1 MAQAGDEWELS
12 KENVQPLRQGRTMST
27 LQEALTQQESANH
40 NAVQQKKQAFE
51 LELRFYNGD
60 DPLDVWDRYIKW
72 TEQAFPQ
79 GGKEN
84 NLCLLLERAVKI
96 FHQEQKYY
104 GDLRY
109 LMICLKFAH
118 FCTEPADLYSYLH
131 SQGIGILHA
140 QLYVTWA
147 EDYEARGNYKKADSI
162 FQDGIQRRAEPLEK
176 LEAHHK
182 QFQARVSRQILQGI
196 GEGTSG
202 EDSEVAEL
210 PRSSLVDL
218 KAKGKNKARAPINRV
233 GDALKSR
240 SQGLSALSAPP
251 QQIPS
256 HSSFAVFD
264 ENAGAP
270 LPGGL
275 AATTDQP
282 WVALPPARAK
292 ENEQKAGR
300 WSSGRPSKS
309 SHQPPSDPPQS
320 LPSFTPYVDE
330 MVLQQT
336 VTPCKI
342 NSSVSSV
349 LSSRK
354 PGKEE
359 DPLQRLQSSSQGK
372 EEMVMYCKSKIY
384 AGVDEFSLE
393 EIRAEIYIAKIRKKR
408 EEDLQASALR
418 RQEMER
424 QIEEMEKRLKERGLT
439 NPETVAEQDVPS
451 GQSFKIYCDEEVA
464 VAPGSTEVETASAQR
479 TITAAPLPSDEI
491 LMVAHNRLAS
501 DDSPSA
507 HTSAVQFTI
516 FDETHEAE
524 PDTSQNSMPPP
535 KRRPLAPVTRVLG
548 IPGDARRTDSIDDI
562 EPLSEEAILTGSGGN
577 KTLFADPED
586 TCEFMKAAQLAS
598 TPFQKA
604 KDEPKQ
610 TDTSSQDRMP
620 LREKMPASEES
631 YIQVVCP
638 NKLSP
643 ILEASQEDT
652 RSSVSSVSSVSAG
665 SSSLL
670 SSKTLIMQE
679 KPDLVSQISGVYEQS
694 LDEAA
699 VLLGITELQRSILEA
714 MPEVLAS
721 EAIIREAGL
730 VPAMK
735 DQQEVL
741 LGNDSYCLKS
751 EVILGENSSLHMGTQ
766 AGCDMVDLKGVVL
779 KVDSRPLPWDFYIVQ
794 QLKERLGDA
803 FEISFVEQSNC
814 YLFPDGCVTLYKDV
828 GLFSL
833 HDILQDSEA
842 LVEQVA
848 VLLAYNL
855 LSLIEKLHTAEIVHG
870 DLRPETL
877 MLDVGIFFTLPSCTE
892 MSNCLKPIDFSH
904 SMDMRLCPTL
914 TTRAFPIAQTEH
926 GQQIL
931 SPQTSPYQVD
941 LLGIANIVHLMIFK
955 DPLHLQQINSSWKI
969 TRQIPRWWNENLWN
983 TFFSKILSSSHGSTA
998 NVLKELKDQMAQ
1010 LFDSHLEE
1018 EVCRYFIQFET
1029 LHNPL

>member
-12 KENVQPLRQGRTMST
+12 KENVQPLRQGRAMST
-27 LQEALTQQESANH
+27 LQEVLTQQDGANH

-72 TEQAFPQ
+72 AEQAFPQ
-79 GGKEN
+79 GGKES

-109 LMICLKFAH
+109 LVICLKFAH

-140 QLYVTWA
+140 QLYITWA

-176 LEAHHK
+176 LETHHK

-196 GEGTSG
+196 GEGASG
-202 EDSEVAEL
+202 EDSEVAEP

-233 GDALKSR
+233 GDALKPR

-256 HSSFAVFD
+256 HSRFAVFD

-270 LPGGL
+270 MAGSM
-275 AATTDQP
+275 ATTTDQP

-292 ENEQKAGR
+292 ENEQKAGP

-309 SHQPPSDPPQS
+309 SHQPPSNTPQN

-330 MVLQQT
+330 MVQQQT

-342 NSSVSSV
+342 NPSVSSV

-354 PGKEE
+354 PSKEE
-359 DPLQRLQSSSQGK
+359 DPLQRLQSNSQGK

-424 QIEEMEKRLKERGLT
+424 QIEEMEKQLKERSLG
-439 NPETVAEQDVPS
+439 NQEMVVEQDVPS
-451 GQSFKIYCDEEVA
+451 GQSFKIYCDDKEVA
-464 VAPGSTEVETASAQR
+464 MAPGSTEVEAASVQR
-479 TITAAPLPSDEI
+479 TITEAPLLSDEI
-491 LMVAHNRLAS
+491 LMVAQNRLAS
-501 DDSPSA
+501 GDSPSGQP
-507 HTSAVQFTI
+507 SAVPFTI
-516 FDETHEAE
+516 FDETREAE

-548 IPGDARRTDSIDDI
+548 IPGEARRTDSIDDI

-604 KDEPKQ
+604 KDELKP
-610 TDTSSQDRMP
+610 TETSSQERMP
-620 LREKMPASEES
+620 LREKMPVSEES

-665 SSSLL
+665 SSSL
-670 SSKTLIMQE
+670 SVSKTLIIQE
-679 KPDLVSQISGVYEQS
+679 KPDLVSQISGVYEQA
-694 LDEAA
+694 LEEAT
-699 VLLGITELQRSILEA
+699 VFIGITELQRSTLEA

-730 VPAMK
+730 IPAMK

-751 EVILGENSSLHMGTQ
+751 EVILGENSRLIMGIQ
-766 AGCDMVDLKGVVL
+766 ADCNMVDLKAVAL
-779 KVDSRPLPWDFYIVQ
+779 KVDSRPLPWDFYAVQ

-803 FEISFVEQSNC
+803 FEINFVEQSNC
-814 YLFPDGCVTLYKDV
+814 YLFSDGCVTLYKDV

-833 HDILQDSEA
+833 HDVLQDSEA

-848 VLLAYNL
+848 VLLAYNF

-877 MLDVGIFFTLPSCTE
+877 LLDVGIFNLPSCTE
-892 MSNCLKPIDFSH
+892 MVNCFKPIDFTH
-904 SMDMRLCPTL
+904 SVDMRLCPTL
-914 TTRAFPIAQTEH
+914 TARAFPIAQTEH
-926 GQQIL
+926 GQRIL
-931 SPQTSPYQVD
+931 GPQTSPYQVD

-955 DPLHLQQINSSWKI
+955 DPLQLQQIESSWKI
-969 TRQIPRWWNENLWN
+969 TKQVPSWWNENLWN
-983 TFFSKILSSSHGSTA
+983 TFFSKLLSSSHGSTA
-998 NVLKELKDQMAQ
+998 DVLKELKDQMAQ
-1010 LFDSHLEE
+1010 LFDSYFEP
-1018 EVCRYFIQFET
+1018 EVCSYFIRLET
-1029 LHNPL
+1029 LLNPL

>member
-1 MAQAGDEWELS
+1 MNR
-12 KENVQPLRQGRTMST
+12 KRT
-27 LQEALTQQESANH
+27 
-40 NAVQQKKQAFE
+40 
-51 LELRFYNGD
+51 LEL
-60 DPLDVWDRYIKW
+60 W
-72 TEQAFPQ
+72 
-79 GGKEN
+79 
-84 NLCLLLERAVKI
+84 
-96 FHQEQKYY
+96 
-104 GDLRY
+104 
-109 LMICLKFAH
+109 
-118 FCTEPADLYSYLH
+118 
-131 SQGIGILHA
+131 
-140 QLYVTWA
+140 
-147 EDYEARGNYKKADSI
+147 
-162 FQDGIQRRAEPLEK
+162 
-176 LEAHHK
+176 
-182 QFQARVSRQILQGI
+182 
-196 GEGTSG
+196 
-202 EDSEVAEL
+202 
-210 PRSSLVDL
+210 
-218 KAKGKNKARAPINRV
+218 KGKCNYSIYNNNWIA
-233 GDALKSR
+233 S
-240 SQGLSALSAPP
+240 
-251 QQIPS
+251 
-256 HSSFAVFD
+256 
-264 ENAGAP
+264 
-270 LPGGL
+270 
-275 AATTDQP
+275 
-282 WVALPPARAK
+282 
-292 ENEQKAGR
+292 
-300 WSSGRPSKS
+300 PSKS

-336 VTPCKI
+336 VMRTFTFLFAYSIRFLRFAIQEQHYQVTALPFGLASAPRVFAKCQPPSDSSIHPWLPVSPNEGSKKEILRTPCKI

-479 TITAAPLPSDEI
+479 TITAAPLPRQVDEI

-694 LDEAA
+694 LVPVSGHVPRLQLPALTERRQCGKLTARDMTRHQEYEAA

-779 KVDSRPLPWDFYIVQ
+779 K
-794 QLKERLGDA
+794 
-803 FEISFVEQSNC
+803 
-814 YLFPDGCVTLYKDV
+814 
-828 GLFSL
+828 
-833 HDILQDSEA
+833 DILQDSEA